1 LPIGSYPHCGAIV
14 FVKKIP
20 MINPTTPEIIIVV
33 VLLVLKNN
41 LTNDLILVYDFS
53 VFLVE
58 IPKSA

>member
-1 LPIGSYPHCGAIV
+1 
-14 FVKKIP
+14 

-33 VLLVLKNN
+33 VLLILKNN